1 MKPRVGVAVMGV
13 WLVLQVRLVRPQRPV
28 PHPSIWRGPTMIA
41 ARPARQAGEMTG
53 IRAPLPPNGGA
64 DFALWAKG
72 FPTPDEKAF
81 NALITVGAVSGPNR
95 AVRQAP
101 SIQGRQAT
109 RQQKARASFAA
120 SCPYRQQT
128 AELQADT
135 VRLAVTMDGVCQAYA
150 CGH

>member
-1 MKPRVGVAVMGV
+1 MDGSAGVAGAVHG
-13 WLVLQVRLVRPQRPV
+13 
-28 PHPSIWRGPTMIA
+28 PHMITGRGRGQGA
-41 ARPARQAGEMTG
+41 EMTG
-53 IRAPLPPNGGA
+53 KRPLLFSSLGT